1 MITRPGAPA
10 RGPRRA
16 VRRAARWIG
25 IAAACAS
32 LITVLMPTHPGAGAL
47 AAQEPA
53 APHVSRAL
61 EAESAGKHR
70 DAIAAWRA
78 ALDAGAVTAAV
89 LGLERTFSILAQED
103 SLLPLF
109 DTVVTRHPRE
119 WQIRSSQ
126 IRTYA
131 TIGLDAR
138 AASAFVA
145 WRDQDPKDPTPY
157 REYARVLLFNGRAAA
172 ADTVLRQAAA
182 QLGTTRALVLE
193 VAQMR
198 AALGLWRE
206 SAEAWRDVMVDEQYY
221 EQATIFSLQPAPA
234 AARDAIREVLVRA
247 PASTG
252 ALQSLAFLEVA
263 WNAPR
268 NGWRVLSGLPPSD
281 TVVAIWRQF
290 ADEVERA
297 RAWPTTRD
305 ALAALH
311 AARPNAD
318 IALRGAQAAMRA
330 DDAPAAL
337 RLARGAAALLP
348 EPRRTLEVLPVEL
361 EALARLGQARD
372 AEAVLARAASVIGA
386 DGVRAQARTIAWA
399 WIRAGDIG
407 RARHALTDAPLAA
420 EDAVAGWLALF
431 DGDLATAR
439 TALRNTEV
447 PGQDVVSALSVLNRT
462 RRARSEG
469 IGLAFL
475 ALARGDSTQAS
486 RRFERAAAEVPEGA
500 ALLLTLAA
508 RIETA
513 RRSEEP
519 ALALWKRVAEEYKAS
534 GEAPEAQLE
543 WARSLRRRGDVRG
556 AREHLETLIIEYPT
570 SALVPQ
576 ARRELD
582 ALRGAVS

>member
-1 MITRPGAPA
+1 MTARPGAPA
-10 RGPRRA
+10 RGLR
-16 VRRAARWIG
+16 
-25 IAAACAS
+25 
-32 LITVLMPTHPGAGAL
+32 GAGLLLAGLLASGPLAAL
-47 AAQEPA
+47 ASPAAAQEPA

-61 EAESAGKHR
+61 EAESAGKNR
-70 DAIAAWRA
+70 EAIAAWRA
-78 ALDAGAVTAAV
+78 ALNSGAVTAAV
-89 LGLERTFSILAQED
+89 LGLERVFSVLAQED
-103 SLLPLF
+103 SLLPLL
-109 DTVVTRHPRE
+109 DTIIPAHPRD
-119 WQIRSSQ
+119 WQLRAVQLRIYS
-126 IRTYA
+126 I
-131 TIGLDAR
+131 IGLDTRAAR
-138 AASAFVA
+138 AFAE
-145 WRDQDPKDPTPY
+145 WRDQNPADVTPY

-172 ADTVLRQAAA
+172 ADTVLRQASDA
-182 QLGTTRALVLE
+182 LGTTRALVLE

-198 AALGLWRE
+198 AALGLWKE
-206 SAEAWRDVMVDEQYY
+206 SAEAWRDVMGEEPYY

-234 AARDAIREVLVRA
+234 AARDGIRAVLTRA
-247 PASTG
+247 PASLG
-252 ALQSLAFLEVA
+252 ALQSIAMLEVA

-268 NGWRVLSGLPPSD
+268 DGWTALASLQPSD

-297 RAWPTTRD
+297 RAWTTTRD
-305 ALAALH
+305 ALSAIH
-311 AARPNAD
+311 AARPDAD

-337 RLARGAAALLP
+337 RLARSAAAMLP
-348 EPRRTLEVLPVEL
+348 EPRRTMETLPVEL
-361 EALARLGQARD
+361 EALARLGQARE
-372 AEAVLARAASVIGA
+372 AEGVLARARPVLGD

-407 RARHALTDAPLAA
+407 KARLALKDAPLAA

-439 TALRNTEV
+439 MALRNTEV
-447 PGQDVVSALSVLNRT
+447 PGQDVVSALSLLNRT
-462 RRARSEG
+462 RLATSET

-486 RRFERAAAEVPEGA
+486 RRFEAAAVEVPEGA
-500 ALLLTLAA
+500 SLLLTIAA

-513 RRSEEP
+513 RRAEER
-519 ALALWKRVAEEYKAS
+519 AVALWTRVATEHKAS

-543 WARSLRRRGDVRG
+543 WARSLRRRGDLRG
-556 AREHLETLIIEYPT
+556 AREHLETLILDYPR